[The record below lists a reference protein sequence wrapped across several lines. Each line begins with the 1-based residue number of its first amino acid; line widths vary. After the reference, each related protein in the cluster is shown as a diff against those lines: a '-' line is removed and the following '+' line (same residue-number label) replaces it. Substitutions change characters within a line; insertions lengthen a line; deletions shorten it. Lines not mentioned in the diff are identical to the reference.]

1 MAMTDKKGGSRKR
14 TERRSN
20 LITGY
25 AGKWEP
31 LFEKKAAARA
41 TAARVLSGVS
51 EGVIRAKN
59 TGGTVRVTYV
69 IRSSDEEPEI
79 EIEIEEI
86 TPQKDALD
94 IALAA
99 ARQRGSER
107 VAEILKRP
115 EMLSADEFADEIG
128 STRETVNKKRKRH
141 EVLGL
146 EGAKR
151 GVRFPKWQIGDDG
164 QLLGG
169 LAQLFEALNGHPWAV
184 YRFLLQESDSLGG
197 RTGLEMLR
205 GGRIEDAVGAA
216 RSIGIGDFS

>member
-14 TERRSN
+14 TERRGNPIS
-20 LITGY
+20 GY

-69 IRSSDEEPEI
+69 IRSLDEEP

-86 TPQKDALD
+86 TPQRDALD

-184 YRFLLQESDSLGG
+184 YRFLLQESGSLGG

-205 GGRIEDAVGAA
+205 AGRIEDAVGAA
-216 RSIGIGDFS
+216 RSIGQGDFS

>member
-1 MAMTDKKGGSRKR
+1 MAITEKKGGSRKR
-14 TERRSN
+14 TERRRD

-41 TAARVLSGVS
+41 TAARVLSGIS
-51 EGVIRAKN
+51 EGVKRAKT
-59 TGGTVRVTYV
+59 TGDTVRVTYV
-69 IRSSDEEPEI
+69 IRSADDEPEI
-79 EIEIEEI
+79 EIEEI
-86 TPQKDALD
+86 VPQKDALD

-99 ARQRGSER
+99 ARQRGGER
-107 VAEILKRP
+107 IAEILKGP
-115 EMLSADEFADEIG
+115 DMLSADEFAEEIG
-128 STRETVNKKRKRH
+128 STRETVNKKRRRH
-141 EVLGL
+141 EILGL

-184 YRFLLQESDSLGG
+184 YRFLVQKSDSLGG
-197 RTGLEMLR
+197 RTGLQILQK
-205 GGRIEDAVGAA
+205 GRIEQAVGAA
-216 RSIGIGDFS
+216 RSIGRGDFS

>member
-14 TERRSN
+14 TERRGN

-51 EGVIRAKN
+51 EGVKRAKN

-79 EIEIEEI
+79 EIEEI

-94 IALAA
+94 TALAA
-99 ARQRGSER
+99 AKQRGSER

-184 YRFLLQESDSLGG
+184 YRFLLQESGSLGG

-205 GGRIEDAVGAA
+205 AGRIEDAVGAA
-216 RSIGIGDFS
+216 RSIGKGDFS

>member
-14 TERRSN
+14 TERRGNPIS
-20 LITGY
+20 GY

-59 TGGTVRVTYV
+59 TGGTIRVTYV
-69 IRSSDEEPEI
+69 IRSLDEEPEL
-79 EIEIEEI
+79 EIEEI
-86 TPQKDALD
+86 TPQRDALD

-115 EMLSADEFADEIG
+115 EMLSTDEFADEIG

-151 GVRFPKWQIGDDG
+151 GVRCPKWQIGDDG

-184 YRFLLQESDSLGG
+184 YRFLLQESGSLGG

-205 GGRIEDAVGAA
+205 AGRIEDAVGAA
-216 RSIGIGDFS
+216 RLIGQGDFS

>member
-14 TERRSN
+14 TERRGNPIS
-20 LITGY
+20 GY

-69 IRSSDEEPEI
+69 IRSLDEEP

-86 TPQKDALD
+86 TPQRDALD

-184 YRFLLQESDSLGG
+184 YRFLLQESGSLGG
-197 RTGLEMLR
+197 RTGLEILR
-205 GGRIEDAVGAA
+205 AGRIEDAVGAA
-216 RSIGIGDFS
+216 RLIGQGDFS

>member
-1 MAMTDKKGGSRKR
+1 M
-14 TERRSN
+14 
-20 LITGY
+20 
-25 AGKWEP
+25 
-31 LFEKKAAARA
+31 
-41 TAARVLSGVS
+41 
-51 EGVIRAKN
+51 
-59 TGGTVRVTYV
+59 TYV

-99 ARQRGSER
+99 AKQRGSER

-128 STRETVNKKRKRH
+128 SARETVNKKRKCH

-146 EGAKR
+146 EGTKR

-164 QLLGG
+164 QLRPR
-169 LAQLFEALNGHPWAV
+169 A
-184 YRFLLQESDSLGG
+184 
-197 RTGLEMLR
+197 T
-205 GGRIEDAVGAA
+205 I
-216 RSIGIGDFS
+216 

>member
-1 MAMTDKKGGSRKR
+1 MIDKKSGSRKR
-14 TERRSN
+14 TERRDN

-25 AGKWEP
+25 TGKWEP
-31 LFEKKAAARA
+31 LFKKKAAARA
-41 TAARVLSGVS
+41 TAALVLSGVS
-51 EGVIRAKN
+51 EGVKRARN

-79 EIEIEEI
+79 EIEEI
-86 TPQKDALD
+86 APQKDALD

-99 ARQRGSER
+99 AKQRGSER

-151 GVRFPKWQIGDDG
+151 GMRFPKWQIGDDG
-164 QLLGG
+164 QLLVG
-169 LAQLFEALNGHPWAV
+169 LVQLFEALNGHPWAV
-184 YRFLLQESDSLGG
+184 YRFLLQKSASLGG

-205 GGRIEDAVGAA
+205 AGRIEDAVGAA
-216 RSIGIGDFS
+216 RSIGRGDFS

>member
-14 TERRSN
+14 TERRGNPIS
-20 LITGY
+20 GY

-69 IRSSDEEPEI
+69 IRSLDEEP

-86 TPQKDALD
+86 TPQRDALD

-184 YRFLLQESDSLGG
+184 YRFLLQESGSLGG

-205 GGRIEDAVGAA
+205 AGSIEDAVGAA
-216 RSIGIGDFS
+216 RSIGQGDFS

>member
-1 MAMTDKKGGSRKR
+1 MAMSEKKSGSRKR
-14 TERRSN
+14 ADRRRN

-31 LFEKKAAARA
+31 LFEKRSAARA

-51 EGVIRAKN
+51 EGVKRAKN

-69 IRSSDEEPEI
+69 IRSADEEPEI
-79 EIEIEEI
+79 EIEDIAL
-86 TPQKDALD
+86 QKDALD
-94 IALAA
+94 VALEAA
-99 ARQRGSER
+99 KQRGARR
-107 VAEILKRP
+107 VSEILKGSD
-115 EMLSADEFADEIG
+115 MLSADEFADEIG
-128 STRETVNKKRKRH
+128 ASRETVNKKRKRH
-141 EVLGL
+141 EILGL

-169 LAQLFEALNGHPWAV
+169 LSQLFEALNGHPWAV

-197 RTGLEMLR
+197 ATGLEMLR
-205 GGRIEDAVGAA
+205 KGLVGDAVAAA
-216 RSIGIGDFS
+216 RSIGKGDFS

>member
-1 MAMTDKKGGSRKR
+1 MTDKKGGSRKR
-14 TERRSN
+14 TERRGN
-20 LITGY
+20 PITGY
-25 AGKWEP
+25 AGKWEQ

-79 EIEIEEI
+79 EIEEM
-86 TPQKDALD
+86 TPQRDALD

-184 YRFLLQESDSLGG
+184 YRFLLQESGSLGG

-205 GGRIEDAVGAA
+205 AGRIKDAVGAA
-216 RSIGIGDFS
+216 RSIGQGDFS

>member
-1 MAMTDKKGGSRKR
+1 MAMIDKKGGSRKR
-14 TERRSN
+14 TERRGN

-51 EGVIRAKN
+51 EGVKRARN

-69 IRSSDEEPEI
+69 IRSSDQEPEI
-79 EIEIEEI
+79 EIEEI
-86 TPQKDALD
+86 APQKDALD

-99 ARQRGSER
+99 AEQRGIER

-151 GVRFPKWQIGDDG
+151 GMRFPKWQIGDDG
-164 QLLGG
+164 QLLVG
-169 LAQLFEALNGHPWAV
+169 LVQLFEALNGHPWAV
-184 YRFLLQESDSLGG
+184 YRFLLQKSASLGG

-205 GGRIEDAVGAA
+205 AGRIEDAVGAA
-216 RSIGIGDFS
+216 RSIGRGDFS

>member
-1 MAMTDKKGGSRKR
+1 MAITEKKGGSRKR
-14 TERRSN
+14 TERRRD

-51 EGVIRAKN
+51 EGFKRAKT
-59 TGGTVRVTYV
+59 TGDTVRVTYV
-69 IRSSDEEPEI
+69 IRSADDEPEI
-79 EIEIEEI
+79 EIEESV
-86 TPQKDALD
+86 PQKDALD

-99 ARQRGSER
+99 ARQRGGER
-107 VAEILKRP
+107 VAEILKGP
-115 EMLSADEFADEIG
+115 DMLSADEFADEIG
-128 STRETVNKKRKRH
+128 ATRETVNKKRKRH

-184 YRFLLQESDSLGG
+184 YRFLVQKSDSLGG
-197 RTGLEMLR
+197 RTGLETLQKGM
-205 GGRIEDAVGAA
+205 IDQAVRAA
-216 RSIGIGDFS
+216 RSIGRGDFS

>member
-14 TERRSN
+14 TERRGN
-20 LITGY
+20 PITGY

-69 IRSSDEEPEI
+69 IRSLDEEP

-86 TPQKDALD
+86 TPQRDALD

-99 ARQRGSER
+99 ARQRGSDR

-115 EMLSADEFADEIG
+115 EMLSADEFADQIG

-146 EGAKR
+146 EGATR

-184 YRFLLQESDSLGG
+184 YRFLLQESGSLGG

-205 GGRIEDAVGAA
+205 AGRIEDAVGAA
-216 RSIGIGDFS
+216 RSIGQGDFS

>member
-1 MAMTDKKGGSRKR
+1 MAMTETKGGSRKR
-14 TERRSN
+14 TERRGK
-20 LITGY
+20 LITEH

-31 LFEKKAAARA
+31 LFESKAAVRA

-51 EGVIRAKN
+51 EGVKLAKN
-59 TGGTVRVTYV
+59 TGNTVRVTYV

-79 EIEIEEI
+79 EIEMEIEEI
-86 TPQKDALD
+86 KPQTDALD

-99 ARQRGSER
+99 AKQRGRER
-107 VAEILKRP
+107 VADILKQP

-146 EGAKR
+146 EGATR
-151 GVRFPKWQIGDDG
+151 GVRFPKWQIGNDG

-169 LAQLFEALNGHPWAV
+169 LPQLFEALEGHPWAV
-184 YRFLLQESDSLGG
+184 YRFLLQECDGG

-205 GGRIEDAVGAA
+205 RGRIKDAVGAA
-216 RSIGIGDFS
+216 RSISRGDFF